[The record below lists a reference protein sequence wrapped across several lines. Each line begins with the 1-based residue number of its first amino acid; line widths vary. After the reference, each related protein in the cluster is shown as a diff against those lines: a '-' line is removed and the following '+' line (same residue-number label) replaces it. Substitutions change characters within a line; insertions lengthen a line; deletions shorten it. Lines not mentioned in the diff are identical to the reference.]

1 MASMFWGR
9 SHFYFRQTDLF
20 SLLDYF
26 SCLLIVHWY
35 GVFTPSDFFVLVF
48 SSSPSTQQHRR
59 EIPARRDDEPYMQR
73 KIRNPPFILPPLL
86 RMGGERNWMGIKQT
100 VRGVSSFVC
109 VHVNIN
115 CHQLGCYCIYQKE
128 GSIAPTWKEEEEKEE
143 KRSVCVI
150 LNISLRFLI
159 FSLSLS
165 PPFKIQKN
173 IVFLLSFLRIYYY
186 SFNPLIRVSG
196 SWLFF
201 FLGSLK
207 FLHTH
212 TLRIHTPIKKKG
224 EKIK

>member
-1 MASMFWGR
+1 MNGN
-9 SHFYFRQTDLF
+9 QTDREGCVVVCVRARQYKLPPAGV
-20 SLLDYF
+20 LLY
-26 SCLLIVHWY
+26 LPE
-35 GVFTPSDFFVLVF
+35 GG
-48 SSSPSTQQHRR
+48 QHRTDL
-59 EIPARRDDEPYMQR
+59 EGRRR
-73 KIRNPPFILPPLL
+73 KR
-86 RMGGERNWMGIKQT
+86 K
-100 VRGVSSFVC
+100 
-109 VHVNIN
+109 
-115 CHQLGCYCIYQKE
+115 
-128 GSIAPTWKEEEEKEE
+128 

-159 FSLSLS
+159 LSLSLS

>member
-1 MASMFWGR
+1 
-9 SHFYFRQTDLF
+9 
-20 SLLDYF
+20 
-26 SCLLIVHWY
+26 
-35 GVFTPSDFFVLVF
+35 
-48 SSSPSTQQHRR
+48 
-59 EIPARRDDEPYMQR
+59 
-73 KIRNPPFILPPLL
+73 
-86 RMGGERNWMGIKQT
+86 MGIKQT

-115 CHQLGCYCIYQKE
+115 CHQLGCCIYQKE
-128 GSIAPTWKEEEEKEE
+128 GSIAPTWKEEEEEKE

-159 FSLSLS
+159 SLSLS

-201 FLGSLK
+201 FSDL
-207 FLHTH
+207 
-212 TLRIHTPIKKKG
+212 
-224 EKIK
+224 